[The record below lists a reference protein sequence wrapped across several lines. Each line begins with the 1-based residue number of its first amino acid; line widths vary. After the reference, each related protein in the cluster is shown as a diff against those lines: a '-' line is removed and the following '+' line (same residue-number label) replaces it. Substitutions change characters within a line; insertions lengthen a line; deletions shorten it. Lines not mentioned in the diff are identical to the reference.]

1 MNLEYLLVDSRT
13 FVTAEDEALHTFF
26 GAGVDSST
34 SYRAE
39 IEVCALFVCGWG
51 GEAGPSL
58 GQGTGA
64 GRGQRTIP
72 APSRLVVNPLACPPA
87 RPPCRR

>member
-13 FVTAEDEALHTFF
+13 FVTAEDDALHTFF

-39 IEVCALFVCGWG
+39 IEVCVWG
-51 GEAGPSL
+51 GGGGGEEGLSSCS
-58 GQGTGA
+58 
-64 GRGQRTIP
+64 RGDD
-72 APSRLVVNPLACPPA
+72 ALVVVVRSVPQ
-87 RPPCRR
+87 R

>member
-13 FVTAEDEALHTFF
+13 FVTAEDDALHTFF

-39 IEVCALFVCGWG
+39 IEVCVWG
-51 GEAGPSL
+51 GGL
-58 GQGTGA
+58 D
-64 GRGQRTIP
+64 
-72 APSRLVVNPLACPPA
+72 V
-87 RPPCRR
+87 